1 MEAQASCDFSRSA
14 RGVSF
19 NRGAQMP
26 SDAASTGSVTVC
38 FGEITGGPRHSS
50 ALKGGANRQLA
61 LEYQPSQQQQKEGCV
76 PHRPGSA
83 MHPSYQAV
91 GTTEAQGKGG
101 VFEMRQSRVEQTQ
114 SLGQAR

>member
-1 MEAQASCDFSRSA
+1 MEAQASCDFSRAA

-38 FGEITGGPRHSS
+38 FGITRGPRHSS

-61 LEYQPSQQQQKEGCV
+61 LECQPSQQQQKEGCV

-83 MHPSYQAV
+83 THPSYQAD
-91 GTTEAQGKGG
+91 GTTEAQGKGI
-101 VFEMRQSRVEQTQ
+101 VFEIKS
-114 SLGQAR
+114 